1 MVGLALLQ
9 RKCLALTMLSPGMHC
24 RPPPSGRVAAPGSE
38 AKFGRFSFGPSDASG
53 DLSAPLLFRERGRER
68 AKEKDRGKRGE
79 QIHSEEKDGERQEA
93 GIQTEGANKSKEEGT
108 PEKNRG
114 RDQFFT
120 RCHRSLRAAFL
131 LLLFAFQ
138 LSIKVG

>member
-1 MVGLALLQ
+1 MPKSNTVN
-9 RKCLALTMLSPGMHC
+9 RMP
-24 RPPPSGRVAAPGSE
+24 
-38 AKFGRFSFGPSDASG
+38 
-53 DLSAPLLFRERGRER
+53 RERERER
-68 AKEKDRGKRGE
+68 EGEGEGESEREGQGKKRGE
-79 QIHSEEKDGERQEA
+79 IHSEEKDGERQEA

-120 RCHRSLRAAFL
+120 CCHRSLRAAFL